1 MEHEEGVLTWCAL
14 VMAAGARALELLLGS
29 QSGYVREIVT
39 EELAKGL
46 DAYWRLSTDDA
57 LDTIRA
63 NLVTLLGVCPIP
75 CPVCLR
81 VPLSLALTC

>member
-1 MEHEEGVLTWCAL
+1 
-14 VMAAGARALELLLGS
+14 MAAGARALELLLGS
-29 QSGYVREIVT
+29 HSGYVREIVT

-63 NLVTLLGVCPIP
+63 NLVTLLGVRPPIP
-75 CPVCLR
+75 CATCFR
-81 VPLSLALTC
+81 FPLSFESTC